1 MIKGNHLKCFSANE
15 SNVYSDID
23 PDGLTNG
30 EETFELF
37 AFIMLFYYYISPYSI
52 FNFALPIY

>member
-30 EETFELF
+30 EETF
-37 AFIMLFYYYISPYSI
+37 
-52 FNFALPIY
+52 